1 MDQISTKQK
10 KKACNAAQGEQLQP
24 LVNKTFGYRL
34 AQCIKRYYW
43 LYIFIIPM
51 LVWYIIFH
59 YVPMG
64 GIVIAF
70 KNYKGYEPTYWHSK
84 WVGMKWF
91 LKFFKNPYF
100 WRLIEN
106 TLTLSLYQLATFPL
120 PIIVALFFNELRSA
134 KFKKVAQTIMY
145 APHFISIVVLVSM
158 MQLFFSTQ
166 YGMVNHLIKALGG
179 EPYSFM
185 IEEEAFAHMFIWSG
199 VWQGLGWNCIIYIAA
214 LSSVDPG
221 LHEAAKLDGASR
233 LQRIWH
239 INLPTILP
247 TVVITFIMKVG
258 QIMTIGADKVLL
270 MRNNLNV
277 AKAEVISTYVY
288 YQGLLSSDYGYG
300 AAVGLFT
307 NVINLVMLLIV
318 NYVSGKLSE
327 TSLF

>member
-24 LVNKTFGYRL
+24 QANKTFGYRL
-34 AQCIKRYYW
+34 AQSIKRYYW
-43 LYIFIIPM
+43 LYIFVIPM

-70 KNYKGYEPTYWHSK
+70 KRYNGVKSIWASK

-91 LKFFKNPYF
+91 VKFFESPYF
-100 WRLIEN
+100 WRLITN

-120 PIIVALFFNELRSA
+120 PILVALFFNELRSA
-134 KFKKVAQTIMY
+134 KFKKFAQTIMY

-166 YGMVNHLIKALGG
+166 YGMVNHLIKAMGG

-185 IEEEAFAHMFIWSG
+185 IEEDAFAHMFTWSG

-270 MRNNLNV
+270 MRNNLNI

-288 YQGLLSSDYGYG
+288 QQGLVTGDYGY
-300 AAVGLFT
+300 ATAVGLFT

>member
-10 KKACNAAQGEQLQP
+10 KNACKAAQGERLEP
-24 LVNKTFGYRL
+24 SVNKTFGHRL

-51 LVWYIIFH
+51 LTWYILFH

-70 KNYKGYEPTYWHSK
+70 KRYNGIKSVWESK

-91 LKFFKNPYF
+91 IKFFESPYF
-100 WRLIEN
+100 WRLIRN

-134 KFKKVAQTIMY
+134 KFKKFAQTIMY
-145 APHFISIVVLVSM
+145 APHFISVVVLVSM

-166 YGMVNHLIKALGG
+166 YGMVNHLIKAMGG
-179 EPYSFM
+179 EPYPFM
-185 IEEEAFAHMFIWSG
+185 ISEDAFAHMFVWSG

-270 MRNNLNV
+270 MRNNLNI

-288 YQGLLSSDYGYG
+288 QQGLVTGDYGY
-300 AAVGLFT
+300 ATAVGLFT
-307 NVINLVMLLIV
+307 NVINLIMLLIV